1 MRKQPMKF
9 LVERLLETE
18 NDGQR
23 ILVLSGLG
31 GSGKTQMA
39 LKFARDYE
47 HRFVCPRDRN
57 FV

>member
-47 HRFVCPRDRN
+47 HRFVCLHDRN